1 MGLTAWLF
9 HVIRKGEIGNDTRT
23 GKRTH
28 ITKNKRT
35 HKKRTRGGSWSSP
48 LSHRDDE
55 SPDTRG
61 REGLIFLEQGRGWA
75 VENGFRRQPRWRLS
89 TSLNGSLNGRM
100 YYRQSDL
107 TTLNGH

>member
-75 VENGFRRQPRWRLS
+75 VENGFRRQQLLGGAPQ
-89 TSLNGSLNGRM
+89 SLGQLLVDGVG
-100 YYRQSDL
+100 QVA
-107 TTLNGH
+107 G

>member
-75 VENGFRRQPRWRLS
+75 VENGFRRQQLLGGACPP
-89 TSLNGSLNGRM
+89 
-100 YYRQSDL
+100 
-107 TTLNGH
+107 H